1 MEDNNFL
8 EVAEQEIERQNGNIE
23 SRQPRLSETSP
34 EQFYLSVLRF
44 GKLSYMDQPEYKSDS
59 RHRDKWLTEIWK
71 MEPNLAGVINSVV
84 AIDKNRGWSLI
95 GGRNLVRRYT
105 NILHNAEN
113 GAGYRAFTSLQSQ
126 SFYSTDMGGIAE
138 VGRDGEQGPMQ
149 ALWYVDPARCTLKSN
164 LEFPLTYYPSRG
176 KKQLWRNEDYF
187 RTSSLP
193 STDETYN
200 QLGFCAISR
209 AVALI
214 QTLIAVH
221 EYDQEQLGAR
231 APQGLLLLH
240 GIAQDQW
247 DQAMRAREA
256 DLTRKER
263 MYYGGVE
270 VLASLGQEK
279 IDANLVALSNLP
291 ANFDM
296 RTFVDLTMY
305 GYALCFG
312 YDPTEFWPV
321 QFGALGRGRESEVQH
336 MKATGK
342 GGLDFILAYQE
353 NVQKELPPT
362 IHFEFDQRDEEA
374 ELVEAEVAAAKEAVV
389 TSMYES
395 GLQFGQ
401 PLISREEARSL
412 LAANGLIPR
421 EWTEAEEES
430 EATDIEAVRQRAR
443 ELPEIQ
449 QFAYQHPKE
458 SLVIYEWPKD
468 RQKILWYR
476 AEDMLRH
483 KYQPIA
489 KTRQEEDEILYEDEE
504 SGVIIT
510 EDDVESAIENAD
522 EDVKPFLEA
531 EEIEGEENEQ

>member
-1 MEDNNFL
+1 MEGNNKFL
-8 EVAEQEIERQNGNIE
+8 EVAEQEIERQNGNIQ
-23 SRQPRLSETSP
+23 SKQPRLNDTSP
-34 EQFYLSVLRF
+34 EQFYMSVLSF
-44 GKLSYMDQPEYKSDS
+44 AKLAYMDQPEYKSDS
-59 RHRDKWLTEIWK
+59 RKRDRWLTEVWK
-71 MEPNLAGVINSVV
+71 MEPNLAGVLNSVV
-84 AIDKNRGWSLI
+84 AIDKNRGWSLV

-105 NILHNAEN
+105 NILHNAEA
-113 GAGYRAFTSLQSQ
+113 GEGYRAFTSLQSQ
-126 SFYSTDMGGIAE
+126 SFYTTDIGGIAE
-138 VGRDGEQGPMQ
+138 VGREGNQGPMG
-149 ALWYVDPARCTLKSN
+149 ALWYVDPARCVLSGN
-164 LEFPLTYYPSRG
+164 SIVYYPYRG
-176 KKQLWRNEDYF
+176 KREKWNADFYF
-187 RTSSLP
+187 RTASLR
-193 STDETYN
+193 STDESYN
-200 QLGFCAISR
+200 QLGFCAVSR

-240 GIAQDQW
+240 GIGQEQW
-247 DQAMRAREA
+247 EQAMRAREA
-256 DLTRKER
+256 NLTRKER

-270 VLASLGQEK
+270 VLASTGAEK
-279 IDANLVALSNLP
+279 VDANLIALSNLP

-296 RTFVDLTMY
+296 RTFVDLTMF

-353 NVQKELPPT
+353 NIQKELPDT
-362 IHFEFDQRDEEA
+362 VHFEFDQRDDDA
-374 ELVEAEVAAAKEAVV
+374 ELVEAEVMAAKENVI

-395 GLQFGQ
+395 GLQYGE
-401 PLISREEARSL
+401 PLISKDEARSL
-412 LAANGLIPR
+412 LAAAGLIPR

-430 EATDIEAVRQRAR
+430 EATDIEEARARAR
-443 ELPEIQ
+443 EMPEIQ
-449 QFAYQHPKE
+449 RFAYEQPKE

-476 AEDMLRH
+476 AEDMLKRRVW
-483 KYQPIA
+483 PI
-489 KTRQEEDEILYEDEE
+489 KKRQDEVLYEDEE

-510 EDDVESAIENAD
+510 EEDIESAIENAD
-522 EDVKPFLEA
+522 DELKPFLEA
-531 EEIEGEENEQ
+531 EEIEE

>member
-1 MEDNNFL
+1 MEGSNKFL
-8 EVAEQEIERQNGNIE
+8 EVAEQEIERQNGNIQ
-23 SRQPRLSETSP
+23 SKQPRLNDTSP
-34 EQFYLSVLRF
+34 EQFYMSVLRF
-44 GKLSYMDQPEYKSDS
+44 AKLAYMDQPEYKSDS
-59 RHRDKWLTEIWK
+59 RKRDRWLTEIWK
-71 MEPNLAGVINSVV
+71 MEPNLAGVLNSVV
-84 AIDKNRGWSLI
+84 AIDKNRGWSLV

-105 NILHNAEN
+105 NILHNAEA

-126 SFYSTDMGGIAE
+126 SFYTTDIGGISE

-149 ALWYVDPARCTLKSN
+149 ALWHVDPARCVLSGKA
-164 LEFPLTYYPSRG
+164 EFPLTYYPYRG
-176 KKQLWRNEDYF
+176 KRQKWQAEDYF
-187 RTSSLP
+187 RTSSLY
-193 STDETYN
+193 STDESYN

-240 GIAQDQW
+240 GITQEQW
-247 DQAMRAREA
+247 NQAMRAREA
-256 DLTRKER
+256 DLTQKER
-263 MYYGGVE
+263 IYYGGVE
-270 VLASLGQEK
+270 VLASLGAEK

-296 RTFVDLTMY
+296 RTFTDLTMF

-353 NVQKELPPT
+353 NIQKELPDT
-362 IHFEFDQRDEEA
+362 VHFEFDQRDDDA
-374 ELVEAEVAAAKEAVV
+374 ELVATEVMAAKVDV
-389 TSMYES
+389 ITKMYQA

-401 PLISREEARSL
+401 PLISKDQAQSL
-412 LAANGLIPR
+412 LAKEDVIPQ

-430 EATDIEAVRQRAR
+430 QATDVEAVRERVR
-443 ELPEIQ
+443 GLPEIQ
-449 QFAYQHPKE
+449 RFAYKQPKE

-476 AEDMLRH
+476 AEDMLKR
-483 KYQPIA
+483 KYQPVN
-489 KTRQEEDEILYEDEE
+489 RQIDDALYEDEE
-504 SGVIIT
+504 SDVVIT

-522 EDVKPFLEA
+522 EELKPFLEA
-531 EEIEGEENEQ
+531 KEIEE